1 MIRFMVY
8 LLGFFLLSAQGG
20 LVMAEG
26 PSAPIRVLVWDE
38 QQPAQKQ
45 AYDNFLGNAIAEFL
59 KQRPGLEVKSVR
71 LDDPEQGLSKETLD
85 ACDVLIWWGHVRQGE
100 IQRRTGEDLVDRIKR
115 GKLSLIALHS
125 AHWSIPFIEAMNE
138 RAIADA
144 LASLSPVERES
155 AVVEAIRPEKYSAPS
170 RDAGLTPQVEK
181 IVQNDG
187 RIILKVKLPN
197 CCFPSYRGDG
207 KPSHVR
213 TLLSDHPIA
222 KGIPAQFDIP
232 HTEMYDE
239 PFHVPAP
246 DEVVFEERWD
256 AGERFR
262 SGCVW
267 KIGRGRVFYFRPGH
281 ETFDVYKQPE
291 TLQILENAVRWM
303 GPTSPVVAK

>member
-1 MIRFMVY
+1 MIRFMVC

-20 LVMAEG
+20 FVLAEG

-100 IQRRTGEDLVDRIKR
+100 IKRKTGEDLVDRIKR

-170 RDAGLTPQVEK
+170 RDAGLTPQV
-181 IVQNDG
+181 
-187 RIILKVKLPN
+187 
-197 CCFPSYRGDG
+197 
-207 KPSHVR
+207 
-213 TLLSDHPIA
+213 
-222 KGIPAQFDIP
+222 
-232 HTEMYDE
+232 
-239 PFHVPAP
+239 
-246 DEVVFEERWD
+246 
-256 AGERFR
+256 
-262 SGCVW
+262 
-267 KIGRGRVFYFRPGH
+267 
-281 ETFDVYKQPE
+281 
-291 TLQILENAVRWM
+291 
-303 GPTSPVVAK
+303 

>member
-1 MIRFMVY
+1 MIRFMVC

-20 LVMAEG
+20 FVLAEG

-155 AVVEAIRPEKYSAPS
+155 AVVEAIRPENYSAPS

-303 GPTSPVVAK
+303 GLTSPAVAK